1 MSILAVEILKIGN
14 YILNLADLIIIV
26 GLIFSILANI
36 LQWRHQRKQTSWKIE
51 YANKNILNLLK
62 PPINEKAIPP
72 LNVIISLIGC
82 TSDDLKIKKSK
93 LYSVET
99 FYNFIIKE
107 IMDNQNLNSI
117 EKNEL
122 IKLVEKQKETI
133 PTKRHFP
140 AAWIYKLLHY
150 SYTKLGSIEKKVKPI
165 IKPKEKKEKILLFY
179 DDFEKFQGWDNYEEG
194 KISQSK
200 DFSHA
205 GKFSLKKDLKVDFHV
220 VYKKL
225 ENKII
230 LSDKYYI
237 LFSGWIYRHFIPS
250 PNVGDRLAIED
261 SNFSGYGFCI
271 NHGNNKIWIERRDNG
286 KPTVISTI
294 CDCYVAKNKWYYFEF
309 FMKEA
314 SFMLRV
320 WKEGEEIK
328 GIIEELDSFI
338 DMSYSSFDRIAVHGG
353 FPYYVDDIKIEKF
366 IY

>member
-1 MSILAVEILKIGN
+1 MSK
-14 YILNLADLIIIV
+14 
-26 GLIFSILANI
+26 FC
-36 LQWRHQRKQTSWKIE
+36 
-51 YANKNILNLLK
+51 LL
-62 PPINEKAIPP
+62 
-72 LNVIISLIGC
+72 
-82 TSDDLKIKKSK
+82 
-93 LYSVET
+93 
-99 FYNFIIKE
+99 YN
-107 IMDNQNLNSI
+107 
-117 EKNEL
+117 
-122 IKLVEKQKETI
+122 
-133 PTKRHFP
+133 
-140 AAWIYKLLHY
+140 
-150 SYTKLGSIEKKVKPI
+150 
-165 IKPKEKKEKILLFY
+165 
-179 DDFEKFQGWDNYEEG
+179 
-194 KISQSK
+194 
-200 DFSHA
+200 
-205 GKFSLKKDLKVDFHV
+205 
-220 VYKKL
+220 KKL

-250 PNVGDRLAIED
+250 PNVDDRLAIED